1 MKIIKRGININL
13 AINFEDAIHVYKNHA
28 IAEIVSGNCLN
39 TEKLG
44 NKKKCISQ
52 QNAEL

>member
-1 MKIIKRGININL
+1 MKIIKRDININL
-13 AINFEDAIHVYKNHA
+13 AFKFEDAIHVYKNHE
-28 IAEIVSGNCLN
+28 ISEIVSSNCLN